1 MKKER
6 EKQSELDCLNESLA
20 RGLPIRMA
28 YGPWVGYS
36 WCMHTSDLQSC
47 LAPFLRAQKLR
58 KGVVA
63 RGGVNLCASG
73 LRIEAL

>member
-1 MKKER
+1 MA
-6 EKQSELDCLNESLA
+6 LG
-20 RGLPIRMA
+20 GLQLV
-28 YGPWVGYS
+28 YT
-36 WCMHTSDLQSC
+36 HHDLQSY